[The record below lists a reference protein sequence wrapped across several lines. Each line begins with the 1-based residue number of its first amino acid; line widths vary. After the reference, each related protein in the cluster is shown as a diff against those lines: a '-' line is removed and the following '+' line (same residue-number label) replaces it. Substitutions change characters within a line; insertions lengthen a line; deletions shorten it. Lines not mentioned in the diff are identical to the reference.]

1 MDDTTLFDE
10 ELVRR
15 LPLPLAQL
23 YRRADSA
30 VDPLKRHLAAFDLWE
45 ASLLLLASTAIV
57 EYAERADPDPQIV
70 EKLKNLARPHL
81 GQWWELVRLLVP
93 ALASSGDEAF
103 KRIAELLLGRTRDD
117 LPRAAGLDAVVL
129 ETLGKSK
136 KGGQAAVRLQDL
148 FDHLVTYRNKVLAHA
163 APGQLADELNQKMAR
178 ALLAGLAQILGRI
191 HFWPVAD
198 CSILPTCASPRGTG
212 SSSVL
217 N

>member
-23 YRRADSA
+23 YRRADCA

-93 ALASSGDEAF
+93 ALVALFGRAGMWPGRNARGGRVPRQDRASA
-103 KRIAELLLGRTRDD
+103 L
-117 LPRAAGLDAVVL
+117 RAGTG
-129 ETLGKSK
+129 E
-136 KGGQAAVRLQDL
+136 
-148 FDHLVTYRNKVLAHA
+148 
-163 APGQLADELNQKMAR
+163 
-178 ALLAGLAQILGRI
+178 
-191 HFWPVAD
+191 PVAD
-198 CSILPTCASPRGTG
+198 VEPARGAQSAG
-212 SSSVL
+212 
-217 N
+217 